1 MQKQVRQCGEILQFF
16 SMTGNICRIWI
27 FCLDETFRAQ
37 GLGLEGEA
45 EERLAAGR
53 VLPLDPEAGTPMWEK
68 LAVFF
73 LITGKA
79 CIFFP

>member
-1 MQKQVRQCGEILQFF
+1 MGKSCIFFFDNRKHLQDYDFF
-16 SMTGNICRIWI
+16 
-27 FCLDETFRAQ
+27 LDETFRAQ

-68 LAVFF
+68 LAVCF
-73 LITGKA
+73 
-79 CIFFP
+79 